1 MDDGRIVERLATSL
15 GLRREDV
22 RCVTREKN
30 GGRFYGVVLIFPE
43 ECSATS
49 HQLAV
54 TMNDALNIEAGL
66 GNGALL
72 DLFGARH
79 RRFSM
84 ESSLLDRLRAVC
96 CPGFI
101 DRKYAHLNKALV
113 FALEPTEAQEWA
125 IGKEGCAV
133 LIVTSCRKDGSAL
146 LESKHD
152 INRAPAIVSA
162 LELHEETL
170 RGIVRHA
177 APSHHLL
184 AAPKAEPT
192 VAIAPVA
199 EAPPR
204 RVSNSRGRPFRF
216 TPVFATPE
224 ATSVEISV

>member
-1 MDDGRIVERLATSL
+1 MDDERIVERLATSL

-22 RCVTREKN
+22 RCVSREKN
-30 GGRFYGVVLIFPE
+30 GGRFYGVALIFPE

-79 RRFSM
+79 LRFSR
-84 ESSLLDRLRAVC
+84 ESGLLDKLRAAC
-96 CPGFI
+96 RPGYI
-101 DRKYAHLNKALV
+101 DRKYAHLNTALV

-133 LIVTSCRKDGSAL
+133 LIITSCRKDGSPL
-146 LESKHD
+146 LASKHD

-162 LELHEETL
+162 LERHEEAL
-170 RGIVRHA
+170 RSIVRHA

-184 AAPKAEPT
+184 AAPKTE
-192 VAIAPVA
+192 APVVVMPVR
-199 EAPPR
+199 EAAPR

-224 ATSVEISV
+224 ATRVEISV